1 MSPPPGLS
9 SEDARALGRPIRGD
23 ASVVGA
29 FGTRHRDRDQKQFAV
44 LTTAAELFLTQGYRQ
59 TRLDDIAERLRI
71 TKPALYNY
79 FRSKQDILFG
89 CHMLGHDTVDEGLEN
104 IEAEGGDGASRL
116 SQLIRVYAG
125 VMTEQFGMCLIRL
138 DINELPAAAQR
149 RIRER
154 RRAVNERFEHYLKM
168 GIADGT
174 LAKCD
179 PKVTSFVIAGALNWI
194 SHWYRPQG
202 GLSSAQIGEQFVQI
216 LVRREPEQSTQRTV
230 RSKPKRTYD
239 GRGGAG

>member
-9 SEDARALGRPIRGD
+9 SDEARTLGRSIRGD
-23 ASVVGA
+23 SSAVGA

-79 FRSKQDILFG
+79 FRNKQDILFG
-89 CHMLGHDTVDEGLEN
+89 CHMLGHDIVDEGLEN

-125 VMTEQFGMCLIRL
+125 VMTQQFGMCLIRL
-138 DINELPAAAQR
+138 DINELPIAAQR

-154 RRAVNERFEHYLKM
+154 RRAVNARFEQYLKM
-168 GIADGT
+168 GVADGT

-179 PKVTSFVIAGALNWI
+179 PKFTSFVIAGALNWI
-194 SHWYRPQG
+194 SHWYRPDG
-202 GLSSAQIGEQFVQI
+202 GLSSAQIGEQFVQT
-216 LVRREPEQSTQRTV
+216 LVRHEAGQVPRRVVRAKPRRE
-230 RSKPKRTYD
+230 
-239 GRGGAG
+239 